1 MIVKG
6 RVNKMLGEVTLESQP
21 FVKNNSVSVKQHL
34 KNTAD
39 ATLLKYIRYQVG
51 EGIEKAVVD
60 FAAEVAQQIKK

>member
-6 RVNKMLGEVTLESQP
+6 RVNKLLGEVTLESQP
-21 FVKNNSVSVKQHL
+21 FVKNNSVSIKQHL
-34 KNTAD
+34 LDHGK

-51 EGIEKAVVD
+51 EGIEKEVVD